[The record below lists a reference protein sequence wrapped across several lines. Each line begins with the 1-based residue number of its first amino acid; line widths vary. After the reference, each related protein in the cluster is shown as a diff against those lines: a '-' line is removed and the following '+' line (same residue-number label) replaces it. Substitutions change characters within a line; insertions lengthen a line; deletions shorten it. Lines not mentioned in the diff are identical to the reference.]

1 MKPLDQKKPL
11 RSRLTSDHDD
21 DDAGEV
27 AWSPYPRHGDDQ
39 PSHLACVFNSLSKL
53 NELNVEATRRLFKD
67 ESRKAMSRA
76 DMEIVISS
84 IFPRLQAWYIDL
96 PKCIQEGQSAVPHIL
111 VLQ

>member
-11 RSRLTSDHDD
+11 RPRLPSDHDD
-21 DDAGEV
+21 YDAAEM

-39 PSHLACVFNSLSKL
+39 RSHLACVFNNLSKL
-53 NELNVEATRRLFKD
+53 NELNVEAIRRLYKD

-76 DMEIVISS
+76 DMETVISS
-84 IFPRLQAWYIDL
+84 MFPRLQAWYIDL
-96 PKCIQEGQSAVPHIL
+96 PTCIQEGQSAVPHIL